1 MSYKICPSCKRHRP
15 VEEVFCQTPD
25 GDSTCNWNL
34 TEEPVYLPPVPPQT
48 QTGSPTCPN
57 GHEVRPGDLV
67 CGDCGA
73 FIDELRSPNDTG
85 VPPGAGEGPQA
96 PYGAAANI
104 GGWEVLSRVDTFGTS
119 AEVFNVRQ
127 EGRGEG
133 LLTLWGCEVKP
144 DRAIYDALP
153 GLAPRPVA
161 LVVDRGEW
169 QGRAYEVVAT
179 SGATPLAAVAENW
192 EPETIRAFAA
202 SAAAAIHVMGR
213 AGIRHRDL
221 RPEALLL
228 GADPAAVTIC
238 RFGQAIFSNRD
249 LDTAV
254 PSELTRYTAP
264 ECLAGA
270 VTPAADWW
278 SFGIIVLERLTHGSC
293 FGGINDQAY
302 LMSVVAHGVEIP
314 PDLPDDFA
322 VLLRGLLLRDRARR
336 WQWTEVEAWLRGEP
350 IEPPSEPA
358 PPNTADVSDFVLAGK
373 SYRRPALYALA
384 AAQSENWAEARG
396 QLARGQ
402 ITAWLEEL
410 KGGERMRSAL
420 RNVLRQNNV
429 DDDTRLAVALKVL
442 NPDMPLVMSGD
453 IVTPNWLLA
462 FPEPAYR
469 LVSGEAPLLIQ
480 QLGLEPWLTGL
491 RQRLDQVRKRAKLHD
506 IELNEDV
513 LRIMALCTS
522 RLMLEEQWE
531 AQRRLSPDTEH
542 KGLAALMER
551 RQLTEED
558 LVLLL
563 SAGKGQF
570 TPLHE
575 LVRSAAELA
584 RREGI
589 TTFEEQAAATLLERP
604 RRDLLGQ
611 LNDRIENFSRCGL
624 QRVDEWADQYRLE
637 RRIGLP
643 RAAVILSVP
652 KEHWIKPPKQDYVS
666 KLLDFFEKRI
676 TASVSRGALARMTIT
691 KSSPRID
698 VTELG
703 TPRVPAPA
711 LLDQLLERSDATL
724 PLDPSVFGRDPL
736 LERRLRTLVS
746 RADLLRRD
754 TGINGLYLGFPFVFV
769 QPRGENVKP
778 RIAPVLLWP
787 IRIGT
792 EVGQRANITVG
803 FDRDREE
810 VRLNPALQN
819 VFSPEEIDRWNAA
832 RDAILSGSTTAISVM
847 DQFSLLTQKVR
858 QGGLARLPSA
868 DVKVAAGTAELTSAA
883 VLFHVTF
890 VGQAIVED
898 IRQLKAIPPQGTGL
912 EALLRVQESRPKP
925 IHPTPAGEGLDRF
938 TTAESD
944 PTQDLAVL
952 QARMA
957 PGLVVEGPP
966 GTGKSQTIVNL
977 VADAIGRKRSILI
990 VCQKQAALDVVFKR
1004 LQREGLDD
1012 RLMLVRD
1019 ESKDRRAVI
1028 QAVRDQVTTLFTN
1041 GAPSTSWMRQRNEV
1055 LERIKR
1061 LEGQLNAHQDALHRR
1076 DELSGLTYREIVGEL
1091 IALEAAGPLPD
1102 VLDLRKILG
1111 TMAAENVHAAKEACS
1126 SMAALWL
1133 PSEFENSPLGQL
1145 RAFGWDQ
1152 QQIAQFY
1159 ADLENFV
1166 AVERTRPPAG
1176 KEGSFDIEDASTLLA
1191 WANSAHPVLSTLTA
1205 SNVDQVGFLI
1215 AAFVTEK
1222 GRQSVGPSAISTLT
1236 TIRKELAALP
1246 SLKRDPGLA
1255 ETVEGLGDLA
1265 LEGWISLTGEAFRE
1279 TSPLGRLSPSRY
1291 FKRKKVR
1298 AFLRQSTPVVSD
1310 SVAASFLAA
1319 AEHERSLRGLR
1330 ARLNNLYVAL
1340 GFGQQDLVKAQVGEL
1355 TAYVDGLYSV
1365 LAHVAETATHI
1376 SPSPVLKET
1385 LRALRTRQLEGIL
1398 QHFAMVQDALARHAA
1413 RTKSHSALDK
1423 LAPWFES
1430 EWLAACHTRIRS
1442 NQSTTDLV
1450 APIATALPS
1459 LVPYQQFRVRVKDQ
1473 PSEVGKLFTAM
1484 RPSAAWLKTA
1494 DPTTLPET
1502 VGRLVRREALL
1513 AWKSRLEHADQR
1525 LLSDSDELE
1534 AAVSALAAAEADLQ
1548 QINRKAIK
1556 SNIHVPALRTLA
1568 EWTNVTRFTGP
1579 RALRLREFMDMAS
1592 EIGLMELRPVWL
1604 MGPDVASRMLPLKPA
1619 LFDTIVYDEAS
1630 QMPVEFAV
1638 PSLFRGNV
1646 VVVSGDE
1653 KQLPP
1658 TSFFSNRVAADEED
1672 GEVDEDGDDLSEEEL
1687 MAATESWNRR
1697 EIKDC
1702 SNLLDLAT
1710 SSLPT
1715 VMLQVHYRSAFR
1727 ELITYSN
1734 NAFYNGQLNVPVRH
1748 PQAELTRQ
1756 KPIELIQVNGLY
1768 DERTNKTE
1776 ADRVV
1781 DILGNLWLSRGKAI
1795 PSVGVVTFNR
1805 DQADLIELCLEQ
1817 RAEDDAAFRAAYIRE
1832 RQRMDAGED
1841 VGFFV
1846 KNVENVQ
1853 GDERDQII
1861 FSTTFGRSSTGAFR
1875 RNFGALSQSGG
1886 ERRLN
1891 VAVTRARQRVTLVT
1905 SMPINEVSGAL
1916 TSGVKPQTPRDY
1928 LQLYLAYA
1936 LAMSA
1941 GNYDVAQRL
1950 LDQTLKD
1957 RRRADEQEAPAHD
1970 GFLSSVQHYLE
1981 SLGLRPTRASD
1992 GSAFGIDFAIGHPTL
2007 GTYGLGIECG
2017 AHRHPMLTH
2026 ARAREIWRRGV
2037 MQKSIPVIHRISLRG
2052 WYHSRQTE
2060 QARLQRAIEMALRQG
2075 AA

>member
-1 MSYKICPSCKRHRP
+1 MSYKICPKCEQQRP
-15 VEEVFCQTPD
+15 VEEAICHTPD
-25 GDSTCNWNL
+25 GSDICGWDLTQVDIFVETPASPQSPGHTCR
-34 TEEPVYLPPVPPQT
+34 
-48 QTGSPTCPN
+48 N
-57 GHEVRPGDLV
+57 GHPVRPGDLICGV
-67 CGDCGA
+67 CSEL
-73 FIDELRSPNDTG
+73 IDGVDTPPVAQPSPS
-85 VPPGAGEGPQA
+85 PPEPGPVTLF
-96 PYGAAANI
+96 N
-104 GGWEVLSRVDTFGTS
+104 GWEVLARVATAGTS
-119 AEVFNVRQ
+119 AEVFHVRQ

-133 LLTLWGCEVKP
+133 LLTVWGCEVKP
-144 DRAIYDALP
+144 DRALYDALP

-179 SGATPLAAVAENW
+179 SGATLLAAVAENW
-192 EPETIRAFAA
+192 EPETTRAFAA

-221 RPEALLL
+221 RPEALLF
-228 GADPAAVTIC
+228 GGDDPTAVAIC
-238 RFGQAIFSNRD
+238 RFGQARLSNRD

-278 SFGIIVLERLTHGSC
+278 SFGIILLERLTHGAC
-293 FGGINDQAY
+293 FAGVNDQAY
-302 LMSVVAHGVEIP
+302 LMSVVAHGVELP
-314 PDLPDDFA
+314 PDIPDDFA
-322 VLLRGLLLRDRARR
+322 VLLRGLLFRDRSKR
-336 WQWTEVEAWLRGEP
+336 WQWPEVEAWLRGEP
-350 IEPPSEPA
+350 IAPPSEP
-358 PPNTADVSDFVLAGK
+358 PLPNTADVSGFVLGGK
-373 SYRRPALYALA
+373 SYSRPALYALA
-384 AAQSENWAEARG
+384 AAQPENWAEARE

-402 ITAWLEEL
+402 ITAWLEEMT
-410 KGGERMRSAL
+410 GGERMRAAL
-420 RNVLRQNNV
+420 RNVLRRDNV
-429 DDDTRLAVALKVL
+429 DDDTRLAISLKVL
-442 NPDMPLVMSGD
+442 NAEMPLVLSGH
-453 IVTPNWLLA
+453 IVTPHWLLA
-462 FPEPAYR
+462 FPEAAYR
-469 LVSGEAPLLIQ
+469 LVSGEAPHLLL
-480 QLGLEPWLTGL
+480 QLGFEPWLTAL

-513 LRIMALCTS
+513 LRIQALCTS
-522 RLMLEEQWE
+522 RLMLEDQWE

-542 KGLAALMER
+542 KGLASLMDR
-551 RQLTEED
+551 RQLTDED

-563 SAGKGQF
+563 SASKGQL
-570 TPLHE
+570 TPLLE

-584 RREGI
+584 RREGV
-589 TTFEEQAAATLLERP
+589 TAFDEQAAAALLELP
-604 RRDLLGQ
+604 RRDVLGR

-624 QRVDEWADQYRLE
+624 QRLDEWADQYRLE

-652 KEHWIKPPKQDYVS
+652 KELWRKPPKQDYVS

-691 KSSPRID
+691 KTSPRID
-698 VTELG
+698 IAELG
-703 TPRVPAPA
+703 TSRVPAAA
-711 LLDQLLERSDATL
+711 LLDQLLERSDATV
-724 PLDPSVFGRDPL
+724 PLDPSVFGQDPL

-746 RADLLRRD
+746 RAELLRRD
-754 TGINGLYLGFPFVFV
+754 TGINGLYLGFPFLLV

-787 IRIGT
+787 VRIGM
-792 EVGQRANITVG
+792 EVGQRASITVG

-819 VFSPEEIDRWNAA
+819 VFSPEEIDRWKSA
-832 RDAILSGSTTAISVM
+832 RDAVLSGTTTAITVM

-858 QGGLARLPSA
+858 QGTVARLPSA
-868 DVKVAAGTAELTSAA
+868 DVKVVAGTTELTSAA
-883 VLFHVTF
+883 VLFHVSF

-912 EALLRVQESRPKP
+912 EALLRVQEAKPKP
-925 IHPTPAGEGLDRF
+925 ILPTPAGEGLNRF
-938 TTAESD
+938 TTADSD

-952 QARMA
+952 QSRTA

-1028 QAVRDQVTTLFTN
+1028 QAVRDQVTALFTN
-1041 GAPSTSWMRQRNEV
+1041 GAPSTVWMRQRNEV

-1061 LEGQLNAHQDALHRR
+1061 LESQLNAHQDALHRR
-1076 DELSGLTYREIVGEL
+1076 DGLSGRSYREIVGEL
-1091 IALEAAGPLPD
+1091 IAIEGAGPLPD
-1102 VLDLRKILG
+1102 ILDLRKNLG
-1111 TMAAENVHAAKEACS
+1111 TMAAENVEAAKEGCA

-1133 PSEFENSPLGQL
+1133 PSEFENSPLAHL

-1152 QQIAQFY
+1152 QQIAQFH
-1159 ADLENFV
+1159 ADLENFI

-1176 KEGSFDIEDASTLLA
+1176 KEGAFDIEDAAALLA
-1191 WANSAHPVLSTLTA
+1191 WENTAHPILSTLTE
-1205 SNVDQVGFLI
+1205 SSVDQVGFLI
-1215 AAFVTEK
+1215 GAFVNEM
-1222 GRQSVGPSAISTLT
+1222 GLQSAGPNALATLT
-1236 TIRKELAALP
+1236 TISSELAALP
-1246 SLKRDPGLA
+1246 SAKLDPGLA
-1255 ETVEGLGDLA
+1255 ETVQGLGNLA
-1265 LEGWISLTGEAFRE
+1265 LEGWIVLTAEALRKTSL
-1279 TSPLGRLSPSRY
+1279 LGRLSPSRY

-1298 AFLRQSTPVVSD
+1298 EFLRQSTPVVSD

-1319 AEHERSLRGLR
+1319 AENERSLRDLR
-1330 ARLNNLYVAL
+1330 ARLNKVYVEL
-1340 GFGQQDLVKAQVGEL
+1340 GFGHQDLAKAQVREL
-1355 TAYVDGLYSV
+1355 TAYIDGLYGV
-1365 LAHVAETATHI
+1365 LSHVADASTYIA
-1376 SPSPVLKET
+1376 PSPVLKET
-1385 LRALRTRQLEGIL
+1385 LRALRTRQVEGIR
-1398 QHFAMVQDALARHAA
+1398 QHFAQVQEALARNTG
-1413 RTKSHSALDK
+1413 RTKSLSAFDG

-1430 EWLAACHTRIRS
+1430 EWLAACHKRIRG
-1442 NQSTTDLV
+1442 NQSTADLV
-1450 APIATALPS
+1450 APIVGALPS

-1473 PSEVGKLFTAM
+1473 SGEVAKLLAAM
-1484 RPSAAWLKTA
+1484 RPSAAWLRTVDATK
-1494 DPTTLPET
+1494 LSET
-1502 VGRLVRREALL
+1502 VGRLIRREALL

-1534 AAVSALAAAEADLQ
+1534 TAVSALAAAEAELQ
-1548 QINRKAIK
+1548 QINRRAIK

-1658 TSFFSNRVAADEED
+1658 TSFFSNRVAADDED
-1672 GEVDEDGDDLSEEEL
+1672 GEVGEDGEDLSEEEL
-1687 MAATESWNRR
+1687 IAATESWNRR

-1702 SNLLDLAT
+1702 PNLLDLAK

-1734 NAFYNGQLNVPVRH
+1734 NAFYDGQLNVPVRH

-1768 DERTNKTE
+1768 EERTNKTE

-1781 DILGNLWLSRGKAI
+1781 DLLSKLWLGRGTAI

-1817 RAEDDAAFRAAYIRE
+1817 RAEEDAAFRAAYIRE

-1841 VGFFV
+1841 MGFFV

-1861 FSTTFGRSSTGAFR
+1861 FSTTFGRNGRGAFR
-1875 RNFGALSQSGG
+1875 RNFGVLSQGGG

-1905 SMPINEVSGAL
+1905 SMPINEVSGVL
-1916 TSGVKPQTPRDY
+1916 TSGGKPQTPRDY

-1941 GNYDVAQRL
+1941 GSYDVAQRL

-1957 RRRADEQEAPAHD
+1957 RRRADEHEIAADD

-1981 SLGLRPTRASD
+1981 GLGLRPTRASD
-1992 GSAFGIDFAIGHPTL
+1992 GSAFGIDFAIDHPTK

-2017 AHRHPMLTH
+2017 AHRHPILAH

-2037 MQKSIPVIHRISLRG
+2037 MQKAIPVIHRVSLKG
-2052 WYHSRQTE
+2052 WYHSRETE
-2060 QARLQRAIEMALRQG
+2060 QARLQRAIELALRQG

>member
-1 MSYKICPSCKRHRP
+1 MSYKICPSCKQHRP
-15 VEEVFCQTPD
+15 IEEVFCLTLE
-25 GDSTCNWNL
+25 GAGTCNWDL
-34 TEEPVYLPPVPPQT
+34 TVEPVYVPPTAPQT
-48 QTGSPTCPN
+48 QTIGPTCPN
-57 GHEVRPGDLV
+57 GHPVRPGDLV
-67 CGDCGA
+67 CGDCGV
-73 FIDELRSPNDTG
+73 FLDELPSQNEAG
-85 VPPGAGEGPQA
+85 APPSFGEEPQA
-96 PYGAAANI
+96 AYDATTRI
-104 GGWEVLSRVDTFGTS
+104 RDWEVLSRINASGTS
-119 AEVFNVRQ
+119 TEVFHVRQ

-133 LLTLWGCEVKP
+133 VLTIWACEIKADPAVYE
-144 DRAIYDALP
+144 ILP

-161 LVVDRGEW
+161 SVLERGEW
-169 QGRAYEVVAT
+169 EGRVFEVVAT
-179 SGATPLAAVAENW
+179 NGATPLATVAETW
-192 EPETIRAFAA
+192 KPETTRAFAA
-202 SAAAAIHVMGR
+202 SAAAMIHAMGR

-221 RPEALLL
+221 RPEAFLL
-228 GADPAAVTIC
+228 GVDEPTAVALC
-238 RFGQAIFSNRD
+238 RFGQARLSNRD

-254 PSELTRYTAP
+254 PSELTRYMAP

-278 SFGIIVLERLTHGSC
+278 SLGIILLERLTDGAC
-293 FGGINDQAY
+293 FTGINDQAY
-302 LMSVVAHGVEIP
+302 LMSIVAHGVELPSDIP
-314 PDLPDDFA
+314 EDFV
-322 VLLRGLLLRDRARR
+322 VLLRGLLFRDRAKR
-336 WQWTEVEAWLRGEP
+336 WQWAEVEAWLHGEP
-350 IEPPSEPA
+350 IAPPSEPLL
-358 PPNTADVSDFVLAGK
+358 PNTADMSGFVLGEK
-373 SYRRPALYALA
+373 SYRRPAVYALA
-384 AAQSENWAEARG
+384 AAQSENWTMAREQLFRG
-396 QLARGQ
+396 QV
-402 ITAWLEEL
+402 TTWLEEL
-410 KGGERMRSAL
+410 NGGERMRAAL
-420 RNVLRQNNV
+420 RNVLRRDNI
-429 DDDTRLAVALKVL
+429 DDDTRLAIALKVL
-442 NPDMPLVMSGD
+442 NPDMPLVLSGH
-453 IVTPNWLLA
+453 IITPHWILA
-462 FPEPAYR
+462 FPQEAFR
-469 LVSGEAPLLIQ
+469 LISGEAPELLQ
-480 QLGLEPWLTGL
+480 QLGFEPWLAAL

-513 LRIMALCTS
+513 LRIQSLCTS
-522 RLMLEEQWE
+522 RLTLEEQWE

-542 KGLAALMER
+542 KGLASLMDR

-575 LVRSAAELA
+575 LVRGAAELA
-584 RREGI
+584 RREGV
-589 TTFEEQAAATLLERP
+589 TVFDEQAAAALLELP
-604 RRDLLGQ
+604 RRDVLGS

-624 QRVDEWADQYRLE
+624 QRLDEWADQYRLE

-652 KEHWIKPPKQDYVS
+652 KELWRKPPKQDYVS

-691 KSSPRID
+691 KTSPRID
-698 VTELG
+698 MAELG
-703 TPRVPAPA
+703 TSRVPAAA

-746 RADLLRRD
+746 RAELLRRD
-754 TGINGLYLGFPFVFV
+754 TGINGLYLGYPFVLV
-769 QPRGENVKP
+769 QPRGESVKP

-787 IRIGT
+787 IRIGI
-792 EVGQRANITVG
+792 EVGQRASITVG

-819 VFSPEEIDRWNAA
+819 VFSPEEVEKWKAA
-832 RDAILSGSTTAISVM
+832 RDAVLGGSTTPISVM

-858 QGGLARLPSA
+858 QGELAKLPSA
-868 DVKVAAGTAELTSAA
+868 DVKVAAGTTELTSAA

-912 EALLRVQESRPKP
+912 EALLRVQEAKPKP
-925 IHPTPAGEGLDRF
+925 VVPTPAGEGLDRF

-952 QARMA
+952 QSRTA

-977 VADAIGRKRSILI
+977 VADAIGRKKSILI

-1028 QAVRDQVTTLFTN
+1028 QAVRDQVTALFTN
-1041 GAPSTSWMRQRNEV
+1041 GAPNTVWMRQRNEV

-1061 LEGQLNAHQDALHRR
+1061 LESQLNAHQEALHRR
-1076 DELSGLTYREIVGEL
+1076 DDASGLTYREIVGEL
-1091 IALEAAGPLPD
+1091 ISLEGVGTLPD
-1102 VLDLRKILG
+1102 VLELRKVLG
-1111 TMAAENVHAAKEACS
+1111 IMAAEHVQANKEVCAS
-1126 SMAALWL
+1126 LAALWL
-1133 PSEFENSPLGQL
+1133 PSEFEHSPLAQL

-1152 QQIAQFY
+1152 QKIAQFY
-1159 ADLENFV
+1159 ADLERFV
-1166 AVERTRPPAG
+1166 AAERTRPPAG
-1176 KEGSFDIEDASTLLA
+1176 NKGSFDVEDAAVLLA
-1191 WANSAHPVLSTLTA
+1191 WVNTAHPVLSTLTEG
-1205 SNVDQVGFLI
+1205 SVDQLGFLI
-1215 AAFVTEK
+1215 GAFVNER
-1222 GRQSVGPSAISTLT
+1222 GLQSAGPNALATLT
-1236 TIRKELAALP
+1236 TIRNELIALP
-1246 SLKRDPGLA
+1246 SVTRDASLA
-1255 ETVEGLGDLA
+1255 EAAESLSELA
-1265 LEGWISLTGEAFRE
+1265 LEGWIALTGEALRK
-1279 TSPLGRLSPSRY
+1279 TSLLGRLSPSRY
-1291 FKRKKVR
+1291 YKRKKVR
-1298 AFLRQSTPVVSD
+1298 EFLRQSTPVVSD

-1330 ARLNNLYVAL
+1330 VRLNNVFVEL
-1340 GFGQQDLVKAQVGEL
+1340 GFGQQDLSKAQVREL
-1355 TAYVDGLYSV
+1355 TNYLDGLHDV
-1365 LAHVAETATHI
+1365 LTNVGEAATCI
-1376 SPSPVLKET
+1376 APSPVLKDT
-1385 LRALRTRQLEGIL
+1385 LHALRKRQVEGIR
-1398 QHFAMVQDALARHAA
+1398 QHFAQVQDALARHAG
-1413 RTKSHSALDK
+1413 RTMSLSALDA
-1423 LAPWFES
+1423 LAPWFET
-1430 EWLAACHTRIRS
+1430 EWLADCHKRIRG
-1442 NQSTTDLV
+1442 NRSTSDLV
-1450 APIATALPS
+1450 APIANSLPS
-1459 LVPYQQFRVRVKDQ
+1459 LIPYQQFRMRVKDQ
-1473 PSEVGKLFTAM
+1473 AGEVRKLFAAM
-1484 RPSAAWLKTA
+1484 RPSAAWLKNSDATRLA
-1494 DPTTLPET
+1494 ET
-1502 VGRLVRREALL
+1502 VGRLIRREALL

-1525 LLSDSDELE
+1525 LLSDHDELE
-1534 AAVSALAAAEADLQ
+1534 TSVSALAAAEAELQ
-1548 QINRKAIK
+1548 QINRRAIK
-1556 SNIHVPALRTLA
+1556 SNIHVPSLRTLT

-1658 TSFFSNRVAADEED
+1658 TSFFSNRVASDDEEADLDDD
-1672 GEVDEDGDDLSEEEL
+1672 GEELSEEEL
-1687 MAATESWNRR
+1687 VAATESWNRR

-1702 SNLLDLAT
+1702 PNLLGLAK

-1715 VMLQVHYRSAFR
+1715 VMLKVHYRSAFR

-1734 NAFYNGQLNVPVRH
+1734 NAFYDGQLNVPVRH

-1756 KPIELIQVNGLY
+1756 KPIELIQINGLY
-1768 DERTNKTE
+1768 EERTNKTE
-1776 ADRVV
+1776 ADRIV
-1781 DILGNLWLSRGKAI
+1781 DLLAKLWLGREKAI

-1817 RAEDDAAFRAAYIRE
+1817 RAEEDAAFRAAYIRE

-1841 VGFFV
+1841 MGFFV

-1861 FSTTFGRSSTGAFR
+1861 FSTTFGRNGRGTFR
-1875 RNFGALSQSGG
+1875 RNFGVLSQGGG

-1891 VAVTRARQRVTLVT
+1891 VAVTRARQKVTLVT
-1905 SMPINEVSGAL
+1905 SMPINEVSGIL
-1916 TSGVKPQTPRDY
+1916 TSGAKPQTPRDY

-1936 LAMSA
+1936 LAISA
-1941 GNYDVAQRL
+1941 GNFDAAQRL
-1950 LDQTLKD
+1950 LDQTLKV
-1957 RRRADEQEAPAHD
+1957 RRRVDEHEIAADD

-1981 SLGLRPTRASD
+1981 RLGLRPTRAND
-1992 GSAFGIDFAIGHPTL
+1992 GSAFGIDFAIDHPTH

-2017 AHRHPMLTH
+2017 AHRHPILAH

-2037 MQKSIPVIHRISLRG
+2037 MQKAIPAIHRISLRG
-2052 WYHSRQTE
+2052 WYHSRDVE
-2060 QARLQRAIEMALRQG
+2060 QARLQRAIELALR
-2075 AA
+2075 